1 MNASLRNMVLV
12 SMGIARV
19 PSVNSLQATKVNA
32 IVAGQTS
39 VKAPEKEAFEA
50 HLPQDVHILS
60 CHSLHGPTVSPI
72 GQPFVLYGTY

>member
-1 MNASLRNMVLV
+1 MQFRSRLLNASLRNMVLV

-39 VKAPEKEAFEA
+39 VKPLRKRPLRPISHKTSTF
-50 HLPQDVHILS
+50 
-60 CHSLHGPTVSPI
+60 SLVI
-72 GQPFVLYGTY
+72 RYMGQL